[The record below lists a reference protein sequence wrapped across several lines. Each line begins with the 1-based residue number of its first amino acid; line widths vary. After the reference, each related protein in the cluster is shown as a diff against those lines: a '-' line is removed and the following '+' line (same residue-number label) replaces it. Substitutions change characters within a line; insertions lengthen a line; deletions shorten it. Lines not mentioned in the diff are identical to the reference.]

1 MKTVLASYKPYWPLK
16 ILRGK
21 YGFIKRQIRFLL
33 SCWVRVSPATA
44 LLNSGPEQYRVL
56 QTTCGATVLPANLVY
71 LMSGQSFLTQKNWV
85 LTQKRPDSKYTGLS
99 RHTVARQVVNKTLYC
114 SGPEFNTLTVAI
126 KNNSIPPWRRQKGY
140 FSPNFKL
147 SLLLEAMDL

>member
-1 MKTVLASYKPYWPLK
+1 MLGQSFTSYCLIKLWSRTIPSF
-16 ILRGK
+16 IDHLR
-21 YGFIKRQIRFLL
+21 
-33 SCWVRVSPATA
+33 
-44 LLNSGPEQYRVL
+44 
-56 QTTCGATVLPANLVY
+56 ATVLPANLLY

-99 RHTVARQVVNKTLYC
+99 RHTEARQVVNKTLYC

-126 KNNSIPPWRRQKGY
+126 KNNSIHPWRRQKGY